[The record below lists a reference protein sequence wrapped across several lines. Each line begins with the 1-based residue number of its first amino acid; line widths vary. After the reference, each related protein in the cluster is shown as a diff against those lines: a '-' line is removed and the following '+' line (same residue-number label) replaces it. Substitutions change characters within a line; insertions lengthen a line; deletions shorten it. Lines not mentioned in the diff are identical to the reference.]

1 MRSGNSRKKMKHG
14 IRLLLAL
21 ASSVVMF
28 TGQVAASPPKDHDL
42 ARQALEAGEI
52 LPLRTVLE
60 RIARD
65 YPGEVMEVELEQD
78 NGKWTYEIKMI
89 RRGGGIAKLKLNAKD
104 ASLIEIRD
112 KNTRQGKHREENR

>member
-1 MRSGNSRKKMKHG
+1 MKQG
-14 IRLLLAL
+14 TRLLAAL
-21 ASSVVMF
+21 LSSLVML

-52 LPLRTVLE
+52 LPLRSVLE
-60 RIARD
+60 RIERD
-65 YPGEVMEVELEQD
+65 YPGEVMEVELERED
-78 NGKWTYEIKMI
+78 GKWAYEIKMI

-112 KNTRQGKHREENR
+112 KNTRQGRHREENR